1 MQTVVVMRR
10 RRRWM
15 IALVA
20 LAVSL
25 NTAPVRA
32 QTVLTSEEAA
42 KSVAIENLNVSAS
55 AVSGVVANRSPHTIR
70 DVEVRVQYH
79 WLWQNEFKPGTDS
92 PGQTAIVRLE
102 NELKPGQS
110 MPFRHALTPI
120 ADRKDGRFAPEVNV
134 AAFTVVIPAK

>member
-1 MQTVVVMRR
+1 MQRAVVLHRR
-10 RRRWM
+10 CRWM
-15 IALVA
+15 MA
-20 LAVSL
+20 LAALAISL
-25 NTAPVRA
+25 NTAAVRA
-32 QTVLTSEEAA
+32 QTVLTSAEAA

-55 AVSGVVANRSPHTIR
+55 SVSGIVANRSPHTIR

-79 WLWQNEFKPGTDS
+79 WSWQNEFKPGTDS

-110 MPFRHALTPI
+110 APFRHALTPV
-120 ADRKDGRFAPEVNV
+120 ADRKDGRFAPEVDI

>member
-1 MQTVVVMRR
+1 MHRR
-10 RRRWM
+10 QRWM
-15 IALVA
+15 IAA
-20 LAVSL
+20 LAALTISL
-25 NTAPVRA
+25 NTAAVRA
-32 QTVLTSEEAA
+32 QTLLTAEEAA

-55 AVSGVVANRSPHTIR
+55 SVSGVVANRSPHTIR

-79 WLWQNEFKPGTDS
+79 WLWQNEFNPGTDS

-110 MPFRHALTPI
+110 MPFRHALTQV
-120 ADRKDGRFAPEVNV
+120 ADRKDGRFAPEAQV

>member
-32 QTVLTSEEAA
+32 QTVLTSEQAA

-110 MPFRHALTPI
+110 MTFRHALTPI